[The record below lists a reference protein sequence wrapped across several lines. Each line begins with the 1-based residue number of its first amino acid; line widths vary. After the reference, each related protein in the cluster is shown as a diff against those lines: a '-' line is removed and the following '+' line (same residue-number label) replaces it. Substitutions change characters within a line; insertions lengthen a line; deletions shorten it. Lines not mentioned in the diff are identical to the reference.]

1 MDSELT
7 APLPWQQAHWD
18 SLMARHHSGQLPHA
32 LLLSGSRGLG
42 KALFARA
49 LAKSLMCEAPREGGS
64 ACGQCRA
71 CQQFEAGSLPDYKHV
86 HPLEGKTV
94 IAIDQC
100 RELSE
105 FLALTSHYGRYR
117 IVILE
122 PAEQMNV
129 AAANSLLKTLEEPP
143 QGSLLI
149 LVTSQ
154 ADSLLPTIR
163 SRCQQLVFQPP
174 SHEQASAWLSPR
186 LQDPQQ
192 AELLLSLACDAPL
205 LALEMAEGGQL
216 ELRQGLLR
224 DLEQLTSGRVDVS
237 AIAARWSDSDAGQVI
252 AWLQTWFTD
261 MIRLK
266 TEQRPPLLNNPD
278 IQAHLQQLAQALNWE
293 TLYGLLDRLNEMT
306 RRLQGSLNTQLMLE
320 DFLISWTRGMRLQ

>member
-18 SLMARHHSGQLPHA
+18 SLIARHRSGQLPHA
-32 LLLSGSRGLG
+32 LLLSGNRGLG
-42 KALFARA
+42 KSLFARA
-49 LAKSLMCEAPREGGS
+49 LAKSLMCETPGEGGI

-86 HPLEGKTV
+86 HPLEGKSV

-100 RELSE
+100 RELSD
-105 FLALTSHYGRYR
+105 FMALTSHYGRYR

-174 SHEQASAWLSPR
+174 SHEEASAWLNPR
-186 LQDPQQ
+186 LPDPQQ

-216 ELRQGLLR
+216 ELRQGLLK

-237 AIAARWSDSDAGQVI
+237 AIAARWSDSDAEQVI
-252 AWLQTWFTD
+252 IWLQTWFTD
-261 MIRLK
+261 MVRLK
-266 TEQRPPLLNNPD
+266 TEPQPPLLNNPD
-278 IQAHLQQLAQALNWE
+278 IKVHLQQLAQAVNWE

>member
-1 MDSELT
+1 MDIDLT
-7 APLPWQQAHWD
+7 APLPWHIAHWQ
-18 SLMARHHSGQLPHA
+18 SLMARHRAAILPHA

-42 KALFARA
+42 KGVFARA
-49 LAKSLMCEAPREGGS
+49 LAKALFCESPQEDGT
-64 ACGQCRA
+64 ACGQCRS

-86 HPLEGKTV
+86 HPLEGKSV

-100 RELSE
+100 RELSD
-105 FLALTSHYGRYR
+105 FLSLTSHYGRYR

-149 LVTSQ
+149 LVSSQ
-154 ADSLLPTIR
+154 PDSLLPTIR
-163 SRCQQLVFQPP
+163 SRCQQIVFQPP
-174 SHEQASAWLSPR
+174 DRTEAGQWLRGR
-186 LQDPQQ
+186 LDDPQQ
-192 AELLLSLACDAPL
+192 VDLLLSLACNAPL
-205 LALEMAEGGQL
+205 LALEMAQGNQL
-216 ELRQGLLR
+216 ALRQGMLK
-224 DLEQLTSGRVDVS
+224 DLEQLAAGRVDVS
-237 AIAARWSDSDAGQVI
+237 AIAAHWADSGVQEVI
-252 AWLQTWFTD
+252 TWLQTWFTD

-266 TEQRPPLLNNPD
+266 SADSPPLLSNPD
-278 IQAHLQQLAQALNWE
+278 IQPRLQQLAEAVNWE

-320 DFLISWTRGMRLQ
+320 DFLISWTRGLKSQ